1 VAGAAEKTVVLQPA
15 LAAAIS
21 DRNNVIGLPSWPS
34 VPPRA
39 AGRTIAGRRFR
50 SRPLTMSLYD
60 VEAANLAHPLVAFL
74 DLLTHVPGAASNLP
88 FVHAGVAAESPPG
101 GGNRAAAPAANRFPG
116 VVAVGL
122 TPLFGGHHPRA
133 MSAHDAGYRAERQA
147 SLAAHE
153 DSVPFSSHSAPPLVF
168 ANL

>member
-1 VAGAAEKTVVLQPA
+1 MTGAAEKAVVLQPA

-21 DRNNVIGLPSWPS
+21 NGNNVIGLPSWPS
-34 VPPRA
+34 VPPRP

-50 SRPLTMSLYD
+50 ARPLTMSLYD

-74 DLLTHVPGAASNLP
+74 DLLTHIPGAASNLP

-101 GGNRAAAPAANRFPG
+101 GGNRTAAPAANRFPG
-116 VVAVGL
+116 VIPVGL

-133 MSAHDAGYRAERQA
+133 MSAHDAGYRLERQA
-147 SLAAHE
+147 PLAVDE
-153 DSVPFSSHSAPPLVF
+153 DSSLFRPTLRRRW
-168 ANL
+168 